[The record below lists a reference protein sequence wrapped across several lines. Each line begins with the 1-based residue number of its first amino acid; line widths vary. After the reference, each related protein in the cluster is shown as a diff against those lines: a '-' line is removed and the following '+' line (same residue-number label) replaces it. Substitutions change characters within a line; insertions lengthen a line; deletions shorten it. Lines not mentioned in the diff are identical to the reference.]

1 VNSSSPWLLAIV
13 AVTLLASCAGQR
25 RAVEVSPLSE
35 EISQTIA
42 PDSLKIDL
50 TLIWKKE
57 SVAGSVEATLFHKPQ
72 KFSRIEIR
80 GPMGVTLA
88 SILCEG
94 QGWRV
99 WVPSEERLFTGEGE
113 VIPEPLTFGMGEVNL
128 DEWIAQATSL
138 KKGERVRI
146 EKNGGWIEFT
156 LRSLEE
162 NPSWGKWVRQI
173 DLPEKYLEILWRDG
187 SFHRP

>member
-1 VNSSSPWLLAIV
+1 MA
-13 AVTLLASCAGQR
+13 AAATLLMNCAGQQ
-25 RAVEVSPLSE
+25 RALAVAPPSE

-50 TLIWKKE
+50 TLIWKRE
-57 SVAGSVEATLFHKPQ
+57 SEAGSVEATLFHKPQ

-88 SILCEG
+88 SVLWDG
-94 QGWRV
+94 QSWRV

-128 DEWIAQATSL
+128 GEWIAQAIHL

-146 EKNGGWIEFT
+146 EKKEGWIEFS

-173 DLPEKYLEILWRDG
+173 DLPEKYHEILWRDG
-187 SFHRP
+187 RFHLP